1 MTINTDYTIAGPAG
15 NIPAGD
21 TGHHHPN
28 GLFADFLAQ
37 QVAMAGSAT
46 SSAPPL
52 GAQQNDE
59 DKGEFAVI
67 KEKGIVAYIRELHAK
82 RIREEIL
89 ESMGLTEEALAEM
102 PPDERAAIEKRI
114 AEETRKRMAAE
125 ALMDN
130 DDKETTEQDKLKDIL
145 LGPGSAAISV
155 MTKPQSN
162 EDLLADRQEVDD
174 V

>member
-1 MTINTDYTIAGPAG
+1 
-15 NIPAGD
+15 
-21 TGHHHPN
+21 
-28 GLFADFLAQ
+28 
-37 QVAMAGSAT
+37 
-46 SSAPPL
+46 
-52 GAQQNDE
+52 
-59 DKGEFAVI
+59 
-67 KEKGIVAYIRELHAK
+67 
-82 RIREEIL
+82 
-89 ESMGLTEEALAEM
+89 MGLTEEALAEM